1 MSDSFS
7 PTIRE
12 LARRL
17 GLSTATVSYALR
29 QHPCVAAATRLR
41 VLEAAK
47 EAGYRPSAMVNA
59 LMTQVRQRAVH
70 ARPSGEVIAYLHASL
85 QEDDWQRTP
94 SLKEQYEGAC
104 ARAMELGFGVQV
116 LWLGAFGA
124 QSHNCRRIMRARGI
138 RGGIIAPV
146 SVTGMQVMELDWEGC
161 AFGAISYTF
170 SQQAVS
176 RVVNH
181 HLHGVGVCFEKLWQG
196 GYRKIGLAIFMED
209 TMEHVWLA
217 GFLAAQQIHRAKR
230 VPVLTMPDPMD
241 SRPFMKWFDRQRPDA
256 VLTVHGWGHR
266 VLQWLRERG
275 VRVPEDVGYAS
286 LDVGAGNVGRIAGTL
301 QDNAGMGRTAVD
313 MVASSLL
320 HNEVGLP
327 AKPTITM
334 IDGEWVN
341 GPTMRG
347 M

>member
-1 MSDSFS
+1 M
-7 PTIRE
+7 
-12 LARRL
+12 
-17 GLSTATVSYALR
+17 
-29 QHPCVAAATRLR
+29 AAATREQ
-41 VLEAAK
+41 VLAAAK
-47 EAGYRPSAMVNA
+47 QLGYRPSAMVNA

-70 ARPSGEVIAYLHASL
+70 ARPSGEVIAYLHAYEK
-85 QEDDWQRTP
+85 EDDWQRMP
-94 SLKEQYEGAC
+94 SLKEQYKGAC
-104 ARAMELGFGVQV
+104 VRAKELGFGVQV

-124 QSHNCRRIMRARGI
+124 QSHNSRRIMRARGI

-146 SVTGMQVMELDWEGC
+146 PITGMQAVELDWEGG
-161 AFGAISYTF
+161 AFSAISYTF

-181 HLHGVGVCFEKLWQG
+181 HLHGVSGCYEKLRRM

-217 GFLAAQQIHRAKR
+217 GFLAAQQTHRAQR

-241 SRPFMKWFDRQRPDA
+241 SRPFMKWFERQRPDA
-256 VLTVHGWGHR
+256 VLTVHGWGNL
-266 VLQWLRERG
+266 VLQWLREGG
-275 VRVPEDVGYAS
+275 VRVPEDVAYAS
-286 LDVGAGNVGRIAGTL
+286 LDVGAGNVGKIAGML

-313 MVASSLL
+313 LVASSLL

-334 IDGEWVN
+334 IDGEWMN
-341 GPTMRG
+341 GPTVKG
-347 M
+347 L